1 MDGEQGWCVVD
12 KKNTSNTSNEKNTK
26 RYHVQSNA
34 EQTTLA
40 EKKKGHY
47 LNIEMQQ
54 ECVYFQY
61 QKWTVYRSTKMG
73 YFLSQTQKIH
83 LKWHKHPSAK
93 TWKVEGDMVCAIFN

>member
-40 EKKKGHY
+40 EKKKRALFEYRDATGVRVFSIPEMDSIQIDEDGLFSVTNAKNSSKMAQAPIGQDLEGRGGH
-47 LNIEMQQ
+47 
-54 ECVYFQY
+54 
-61 QKWTVYRSTKMG
+61 G
-73 YFLSQTQKIH
+73 
-83 LKWHKHPSAK
+83 
-93 TWKVEGDMVCAIFN
+93 VCDF